1 MAFFTPGTVIS
12 TPRGE
17 RPVEDLRV
25 GDRVVT
31 RENGTRAV
39 RWVGSR
45 VLSYAQLVVR
55 PHLKPIFF
63 RQSSLGPGLPE
74 RDLMVSPNQRVLVSN
89 DRTALFF
96 SEREVLV
103 AAKHIVSTSHVR
115 QVDVLGVTYFQMLFD
130 GHETVM
136 ANGVWTECFHP
147 ADTSLGALGNAQR
160 SEIFELFPELQVG
173 LEPEARAHAAR
184 RRRSVLIDVNRAP
197 ST

>member
-1 MAFFTPGTVIS
+1 MPFFTPGTVIS

-17 RPVEDLRV
+17 RLVEDLRA
-25 GDRVVT
+25 DDLVVT
-31 RENGTRAV
+31 RDHGIRPV

-45 VLSYAQLVVR
+45 ELSYAQLVVR
-55 PHLKPIFF
+55 PHLKPVFF
-63 RQSSLGPGLPE
+63 RQASLGPGLPE

-96 SEREVLV
+96 SEREILV
-103 AAKHIVSTSHVR
+103 AAKHIVSATHVR
-115 QVDVLGVTYFQMLFD
+115 QVEVLGVTYFQILFD

-160 SEIFELFPELQVG
+160 GEIFELFPELQVG
-173 LEPEARAHAAR
+173 LEPETKARAAR
-184 RRRSVLIDVNRAP
+184 RRRSILIDVNRAP